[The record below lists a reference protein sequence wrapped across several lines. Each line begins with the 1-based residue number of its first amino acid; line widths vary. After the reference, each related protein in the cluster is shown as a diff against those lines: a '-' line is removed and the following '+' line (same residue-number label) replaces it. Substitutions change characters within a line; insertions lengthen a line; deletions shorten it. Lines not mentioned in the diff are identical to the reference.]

1 MAAVK
6 LLNFSV
12 GEIVYK
18 NNLKSGESF
27 SISNRC
33 SYNLGFAENGTVCR
47 GTMTL
52 DVSSKD
58 NPDKFIFKIVMI
70 GNFACD
76 ASAPKDEIHRATYKL
91 LFPHAKATLT
101 AMTVASNIPPLFFPD
116 IDIDS
121 QSVYMIENPIK

>member
-1 MAAVK
+1 MATVK

-12 GEIVYK
+12 SEINYK
-18 NNLKSGESF
+18 NALQNGESF

-33 SYNLGFAENGTVCR
+33 SYNLGFTENVSICR

-52 DVSSKD
+52 EISSKD
-58 NPDKFIFKIVMI
+58 KPDKFIFKIVMT

-76 ASAPKDEIHRATYKL
+76 PSSPKDEIHRATYKL
-91 LFPHAKATLT
+91 LFPHAKAALT